1 MLNASCQVSLK
12 AIEIKFRNEIRCPI
26 KIKFKS
32 NVVEKNDTRCHYMG
46 IFQPSVLEE
55 ELSRIGIMQLLEE
68 GQPKQAALL
77 TYQWLAKEALPVER
91 RYGDNTSNLYDVL
104 SYLIERGT
112 TFGFT
117 YESRIEKDGVVFVI
131 TSNRLQKSRIIPI
144 LLESLLAQI
153 CEQLCSIE
161 SEITQ
166 SGKDT
171 IVKIR
176 LR

>member
-1 MLNASCQVSLK
+1 M
-12 AIEIKFRNEIRCPI
+12 E
-26 KIKFKS
+26 
-32 NVVEKNDTRCHYMG
+32 T
-46 IFQPSVLEE
+46 FQPSVLEE
-55 ELSRIGIMQLLEE
+55 ELSRIGVMQLLGE

-77 TYQWLAKEALPVER
+77 TYRWLAKEALPAER

-104 SYLIERGT
+104 SYLLERGT

-117 YESRIEKDGVVFVI
+117 YESRIEKDGVIFVI
-131 TSNRLQKSRIIPI
+131 TNNKLQKSRIIPI
-144 LLESLLAQI
+144 FLESLLAQI